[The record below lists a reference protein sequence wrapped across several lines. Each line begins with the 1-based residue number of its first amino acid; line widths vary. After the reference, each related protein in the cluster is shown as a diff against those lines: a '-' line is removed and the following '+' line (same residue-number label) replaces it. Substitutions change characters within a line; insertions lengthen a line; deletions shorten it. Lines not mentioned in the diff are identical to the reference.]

1 MARGRKRKV
10 DLLNGGPIIDNSIG
24 PVDAH
29 VGSRIAARR
38 KLLQVSQKDLA
49 DRLGITFQQVQKY
62 EKGVNRIGAGRLFT
76 IAMLLGVDVSYFY
89 SDMPSDIFA
98 SLPECDPSKG
108 MGFFQNDRII
118 QINDPI
124 QSTEATIFLRAYYSL
139 PQKCRHALFE
149 MLTNLHGKDEND

>member
-10 DLLNGGPIIDNSIG
+10 DLLNGETIIDNSIG
-24 PVDAH
+24 PVDVH

-62 EKGVNRIGAGRLFT
+62 EKGVNRIGAGRLFS

-98 SLPECDPSKG
+98 SLPEYDPARG
-108 MGFFQNDRII
+108 MGFFQNGRIVKLC
-118 QINDPI
+118 DPM
-124 QSTEATIFLRAYYSL
+124 QSTEATIFLKAYYSL
-139 PQKCRHALFE
+139 PLKCRHALFE
-149 MLTNLHGKDEND
+149 MLTSLHGKDEDE